1 MNLDGC
7 SHDFAI
13 SEAGIKELFVANTTF
28 SFNFFDIFS
37 NISNFISSLSTT
49 ASVTNYFLLI
59 VSSILSE
66 E

>member
-13 SEAGIKELFVANTTF
+13 SEAGIKVLFVAYTTF
-28 SFNFFDIFS
+28 SSNFFDIFS

-49 ASVTNYFLLI
+49 ASITNDFLLI

>member
-28 SFNFFDIFS
+28 S
-37 NISNFISSLSTT
+37 SNF
-49 ASVTNYFLLI
+49 NR
-59 VSSILSE
+59 SIIC
-66 E
+66 